1 MSETITYKYR
11 VTILKSNGSV
21 WVQDFDS
28 PSAIA
33 NKIEELIEEYP
44 HLIVSKQRIVV
55 SNDR

>member
-1 MSETITYKYR
+1 MTETIKFRYR

-33 NKIEELIEEYP
+33 NKIEELIEEFP
-44 HLIVSKQRIVV
+44 HIITSKQRIVV
-55 SNDR
+55 SNE

>member
-1 MSETITYKYR
+1 MSEKVTFRYR
-11 VTILKSNGSV
+11 VTILKANGSV

-33 NKIEELIEEYP
+33 NGIEELIEEYP

-55 SNDR
+55 SNE